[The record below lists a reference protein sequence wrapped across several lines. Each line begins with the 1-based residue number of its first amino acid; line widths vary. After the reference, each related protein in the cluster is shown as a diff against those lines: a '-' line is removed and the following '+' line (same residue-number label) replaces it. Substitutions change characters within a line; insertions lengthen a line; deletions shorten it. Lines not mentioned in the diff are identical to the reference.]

1 MIPFFLQV
9 TLYFTLPDKSN
20 EADAEQSKCGP
31 ADTTPAVAGSETNH
45 MVLVPEA
52 LSLVTHV

>member
-1 MIPFFLQV
+1 MILFALQV

-20 EADAEQSKCGP
+20 DVDGP
-31 ADTTPAVAGSETNH
+31 AETTPVVAGSETNH
-45 MVLVPEA
+45 TTVLPES